1 MMWSLQNA
9 WIQYMFSYVSQIT
22 EWFFVM
28 GVPNDSSVKRR
39 DNYAFVLA

>member
-1 MMWSLQNA
+1 MCSNVL
-9 WIQYMFSYVSQIT
+9 QIT

-39 DNYAFVLA
+39 DTYAFVLA